1 MLFADQ
7 PVGNTVSPVIDW
19 TEKWPTG
26 TRLLPARCG
35 VFPGRLVALGFIAW
49 GTVTERH
56 HIMFGVHGVGLLA
69 AILLVLCCLGW
80 IVWSAGIYLAPQRIG
95 EPAVIVALCVF
106 GTAGALLT
114 GLNMPSAAVTFP
126 ALATLSIAMRFPMR
140 LSLTAVTASS
150 AIMLLTA
157 AVAGANLGT
166 AAGYIGILFGLFGLG
181 LGRRAQVQR
190 TATAEKLL
198 AETRR
203 ANNEE
208 AHAAALAERS
218 RIAREIHD
226 VLAHSLSAL
235 TVQLEA
241 ADALLSS
248 GTNPEKAHNYVITAR
263 RIAREGLTET
273 RRAIAALREDT
284 PPLRAL
290 LNALAETYESD
301 TGARVTV
308 NADHEPTNLQP
319 DASLALY
326 RTAQESLTNARK
338 HAPGAPVEL
347 TLACTG
353 PATELTVSNGA
364 ATAPITA
371 LASSGGGYGLAG
383 LKERAELAG
392 GSLDAGPHGDGWRVS
407 LRIPSGSRD
416 AAPNLE
422 A

>member
-7 PVGNTVSPVIDW
+7 PASNTVCDVIDW
-19 TEKWPTG
+19 TDKWNADP
-26 TRLLPARCG
+26 RLLPARYR
-35 VFPGRLVALGFIAW
+35 VFPGRLVALGFITW
-49 GTVTERH
+49 GVVSERRGTG
-56 HIMFGVHGVGLLA
+56 FSTHGVGLLA
-69 AILLVLCCLGW
+69 VVLLVICCAGW
-80 IVWSAGIYLAPQRIG
+80 IVWSAGISVAPQRIG
-95 EPAVIVALCVF
+95 ERGVIIALCASGAA
-106 GTAGALLT
+106 GTVLT
-114 GLNMPSAAVTFP
+114 GLNMPSVAIAFP
-126 ALATLSIAMRFPMR
+126 AAATLSVAMRFKIR
-140 LSLTAVTASS
+140 ISLGAVAAFSVV
-150 AIMLLTA
+150 MLCTA
-157 AVAGANLGT
+157 ALAATNLGT
-166 AAGYIGILFGLFGLG
+166 AAGYVCVLFGFYGLG
-181 LGRRAQVQR
+181 LGRYAQLQRAS
-190 TATAEKLL
+190 TAEKLL

-248 GTNPEKAHNYVITAR
+248 GTNPDKAHNYVVTAR

-284 PPLRAL
+284 PPLRSL
-290 LNALAETYESD
+290 LHGLAETYESD
-301 TGARVTV
+301 TGAMVTV
-308 NADHEPTNLQP
+308 IADCEPANLQP

-338 HAPGAPVEL
+338 HAPGAPIEL
-347 TLACTG
+347 TLASSES
-353 PATELTVSNGA
+353 ATELTVTNAA
-364 ATAPITA
+364 ATAPTTA

-392 GSLDAGPHGDGWRVS
+392 GIFEAGPCGDGWRVS
-407 LRIPSGSRD
+407 LRIPVRP
-416 AAPNLE
+416 ARP
-422 A
+422 